1 LPLTPSGKLDRR
13 ALPEPDHL
21 RPELEQEFV
30 APRTER
36 ERILAEIWADVLGVE
51 QVGIYDN
58 FFDLG
63 GDSIRA
69 TQAAARIRAAYGRNF
84 PVIWFFETPTVSEL
98 AARAL
103 EASLG
108 DLTDLPVPT
117 RHSTLDELLARVDEM
132 TEAEVDVLLSQFNA
146 EN

>member
-69 TQAAARIRAAYGRNF
+69 TAI
-84 PVIWFFETPTVSEL
+84 V
-98 AARAL
+98 
-103 EASLG
+103 
-108 DLTDLPVPT
+108 
-117 RHSTLDELLARVDEM
+117 ARVRA
-132 TEAEVDVLLSQFNA
+132 TYGVDVPLRSLFDEPTLGRLSAKLETMQQGV
-146 EN
+146 ERT